1 MPIHSHQVYEYL
13 DAHPIRSYDGTIDSL
28 LNMLCS
34 VYVESNPIETD
45 DIRKSFGAVDCILSK
60 LSLDDNNSVFNLI
73 VNLCISYERNAFI
86 HGISLGMHLM
96 TELNALP

>member
-1 MPIHSHQVYEYL
+1 MSIQSQQVYEYL

-34 VYVESNPIETD
+34 VYMESNPIEND
-45 DIRKSFGAVDCILSK
+45 DIRKFFDAVDSILSK

-73 VNLCISYERNAFI
+73 VDLCIAYERNSFI